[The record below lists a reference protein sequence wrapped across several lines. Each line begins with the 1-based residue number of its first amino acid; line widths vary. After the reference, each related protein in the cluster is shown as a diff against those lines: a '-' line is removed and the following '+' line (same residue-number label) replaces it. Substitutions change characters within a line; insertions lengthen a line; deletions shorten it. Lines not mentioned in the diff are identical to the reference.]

1 MNRRQRNLVNL
12 AVAASLLSLVFA
24 AIRMLESG
32 HRSANGRVGTEAK
45 ARTGTAIPNIHARHS
60 LLLPSQHP
68 DYAQSI
74 RSAQRA
80 AGAGNYRKADDIL
93 GRLHRTYP
101 QNQEVLAVALQM
113 QCARHQYQ
121 EYERFVRNEGRA
133 RPIPEM
139 KHALRVCRNDLA
151 LDGAQRLL
159 GQGDAVGAI
168 RIAAPLYASGPDP
181 YRAGLILARAYV
193 ANHEEP
199 RAAQLYSELARR
211 YPRDPGLARQ
221 AVLASV
227 HARRY
232 QDARSIYATL
242 PRTQQRSVLADLDS
256 NYDLIYPDSIAILVG
271 RAHASGIAPSEDYYE
286 GLRAKLALA
295 SGTLVGDAIRA
306 HRFGEN
312 ADSYGANYYF
322 RIGHGYSGECA
333 VSYSPSNTFLAH
345 ESAAFALTKDYRYY
359 ALYGGVRRLVFSTVS
374 ANVFFG
380 GVALDVNR
388 KLTIRTGIYYVPQ
401 TSAYSYLFAPQW
413 TQDGNKTFL
422 YLTAG
427 MAGEQLNVSGAI
439 LRTPSDSVK
448 LGRIQQITSTIALEG
463 DVFYEHRSGL
473 YDRSGVDVSLIKRW

>member
-1 MNRRQRNLVNL
+1 M
-12 AVAASLLSLVFA
+12 
-24 AIRMLESG
+24 
-32 HRSANGRVGTEAK
+32 ANHEE
-45 ARTGTAIPNIHARHS
+45 P
-60 LLLPSQHP
+60 
-68 DYAQSI
+68 
-74 RSAQRA
+74 RA
-80 AGAGNYRKADDIL
+80 AQLYSELARRYPRDPGLARQA
-93 GRLHRTYP
+93 RLL
-101 QNQEVLAVALQM
+101 N
-113 QCARHQYQ
+113 AR
-121 EYERFVRNEGRA
+121 
-133 RPIPEM
+133 I
-139 KHALRVCRNDLA
+139 A

-242 PRTQQRSVLADLDS
+242 PKTQQRSVLADLDS
-256 NYDLIYPDSIAILVG
+256 NYDLIYPDSIAILAG

-333 VSYSPSNTFLAH
+333 VSYSPSNTFLAR

-422 YLTAG
+422 YLTSG